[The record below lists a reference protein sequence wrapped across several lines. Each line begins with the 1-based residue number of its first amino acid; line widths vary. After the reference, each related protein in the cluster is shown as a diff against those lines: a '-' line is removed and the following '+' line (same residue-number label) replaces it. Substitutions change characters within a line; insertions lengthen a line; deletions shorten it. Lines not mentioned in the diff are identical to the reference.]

1 MLMLCLFYL
10 IMLIITTIN
19 NIKAQVRLIRQNR
32 EFINQINDINLLFQ
46 NIFYNNYNSNI
57 IFSKTS

>member
-1 MLMLCLFYL
+1 MLCLFYL

-19 NIKAQVRLIRQNR
+19 NIKAQVRLIQQNR

-57 IFSKTS
+57 IFIKTS

>member
-19 NIKAQVRLIRQNR
+19 NIKAQVRLIQQNR

-57 IFSKTS
+57 IFNKTS

>member
-1 MLMLCLFYL
+1 MLMLCLLYL

-19 NIKAQVRLIRQNR
+19 NIKAQVRLIQQNR